1 MWSVMLRLPLF
12 KLVILGVSKLMVQV
26 MWGCPTVGEASG
38 CGVGLPSILIVGVG
52 LCLTALLLLYLA
64 FFLPLF
70 GRPLGQAPTF
80 LRWLSTLALPTQCFC
95 FSALCS
101 GPLRSLSLSARKPPL
116 CYTPCALIH
125 GCRMCACVD
134 GRVGWSHTFTH
145 FIFIIYFISMRYQTS
160 FDICTA
166 IL

>member
-1 MWSVMLRLPLF
+1 MF

-26 MWGCPTVGEASG
+26 MWGCPTVGETSG

-52 LCLTALLLLYLA
+52 LCLTALLLVYLA

-70 GRPLGQAPTF
+70 GRPLCQAPTF

-101 GPLRSLSLSARKPPL
+101 GPLRSLSLSARQPPL

-125 GCRMCACVD
+125 SWLSYVCLC
-134 GRVGWSHTFTH
+134 GWKGGLVSHFHTVH
-145 FIFIIYFISMRYQTS
+145 FHYLFLTDPSE
-160 FDICTA
+160 CH
-166 IL
+166 LP